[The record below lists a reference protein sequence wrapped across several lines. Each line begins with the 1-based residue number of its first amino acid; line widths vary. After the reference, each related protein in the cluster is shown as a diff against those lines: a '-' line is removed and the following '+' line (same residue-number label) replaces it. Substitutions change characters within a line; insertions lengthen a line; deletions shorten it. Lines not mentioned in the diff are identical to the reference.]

1 MMAVRLCF
9 SPLRVV
15 VGFGA
20 LFLCCVSGYVPPLRI
35 VYQLMKKK
43 ALWFKKKKKKKN
55 LKANFLSNTQHGT
68 TLNAHSR
75 LYIKMMHDDDHF
87 ESSKNLVCNQ
97 LAKDVSLPQKLYPTS
112 K

>member
-1 MMAVRLCF
+1 VLCF
-9 SPLRVV
+9 WLCTPFEDCLSVNEEEGTVV
-15 VGFGA
+15 
-20 LFLCCVSGYVPPLRI
+20 
-35 VYQLMKKK
+35 Q
-43 ALWFKKKKKKKN
+43 KKKKKKN